1 MKPLLKRGRVFASGT
16 KLQQYDE
23 HAEDE
28 AKLGNTG
35 DFATNLMTIA
45 EFRLA
50 ADCEEAAR
58 IINLAYEQS
67 LSNAKPQKRR
77 PQTRKR
83 K

>member
-1 MKPLLKRGRVFASGT
+1 MKPLLKRGRVFACGT
-16 KLQQYDE
+16 ILKQYDE

-28 AKLGNTG
+28 AKLGNTE

-45 EFRLA
+45 EFRLV
-50 ADCEEAAR
+50 ADCKEAER

-67 LSNAKPQKRR
+67 LPKAKPQKRKSR
-77 PQTRKR
+77 THEK